1 MATKATLEV
10 EGRKV
15 AVSNLDKVFYPKVGF
30 TKGQVIDYYIRISKV
45 LLPHLKDRPIS
56 LKRYPEGVEGFF
68 FYEKQCPSHRPDWVT
83 TAKVAKNEGGAIDYC
98 VMNDLPALVWAANL
112 ADLELH
118 TFLHRARS
126 INKPTALAFDLDPGA
141 PADIVQC
148 CQVGLWLKEVFDAL
162 ELQSFPK
169 TSGSKGLQ
177 VYVPLNTAVT
187 YEKTK
192 AFAHALA
199 LLLEKRHPEM
209 IVSRMLKS
217 LRKGKVMVDWSQN
230 DDKKTTINVYSLRAK
245 ERPTVSTPVTWEE
258 VAATVKKKRAELMTF
273 DSEEVLRRVEKY
285 GDLFEP
291 VLTLKQK
298 LPALRRLEKLND

>member
-1 MATKATLEV
+1 
-10 EGRKV
+10 
-15 AVSNLDKVFYPKVGF
+15 
-30 TKGQVIDYYIRISKV
+30 

-68 FYEKQCPSHRPDWVT
+68 FYEKQCPSHRPDWVK

-98 VMNDLPALVWAANL
+98 MMNDLPALVWAANL

-118 TFLHRARS
+118 TFLHRAKA
-126 INKPTALAFDLDPGA
+126 IEKPTALAFDLDPGA

-148 CQVGLWLKEVFDAL
+148 CQVGLWLKEIFDAFDL
-162 ELQSFPK
+162 ESFPK

-209 IVSRMLKS
+209 VVSRMQKV
-217 LRKGKVMVDWSQN
+217 LRKGKVLVDWSQN

-245 ERPTVSTPVTWEE
+245 ERPTVSTPVTWKE
-258 VAATVKKKRAELMTF
+258 VTATVKKKQAEAMSF
-273 DSEEVLRRVEKY
+273 DSEEVLRRAKKY

-298 LPALRRLEKLND
+298 LPALRRLEKLDD